1 VKSSRHRHYHRIR
14 TLPNALSAARVVLAL
29 VAAVVFLL
37 IGPRLLPVLIC
48 VFASLLDILDGW
60 LARRRGEV
68 TRLGEHLDPLA
79 DKILITVIFLALV
92 WFLRDGWIA
101 LLVALLLLREWGI
114 TWLRQ
119 LVQQRHGF
127 TLPADRLGKWKMLS
141 ESLSGN
147 VFLFWLSRLPAELAP
162 GRAFITTLVAALAV
176 TLLLS
181 YAGAARMLIRAS
193 RRAASTAS

>member
-1 VKSSRHRHYHRIR
+1 MKSTRHRHYHRIR
-14 TLPNALSAARVVLAL
+14 TLPNALSAARMVLAL
-29 VAAVVFLL
+29 VAAILFLL
-37 IGPRLLPVLIC
+37 SGPRLLPVLIC
-48 VFASLLDILDGW
+48 VFASLLDLVDGW

-79 DKILITVIFLALV
+79 DKILITVVFLALA

-101 LLVALLLLREWGI
+101 LLVALLLAREWGI

-119 LVQQRHGF
+119 LVQQRRGF

-147 VFLFWLSRLPAELAP
+147 VFLFWLSRLPPGQAP
-162 GRAFITTLVAALAV
+162 GRAFMTILVAALAV

-193 RRAASTAS
+193 RRADSAAS

>member
-1 VKSSRHRHYHRIR
+1 M
-14 TLPNALSAARVVLAL
+14 VLAL
-29 VAAVVFLL
+29 VAAVLFLL
-37 IGPRLLPVLIC
+37 NGPRLLPVLIC

-79 DKILITVIFLALV
+79 DKILVTVIFLALV

-162 GRAFITTLVAALAV
+162 GQAFTTILVAALAV

-193 RRAASTAS
+193 RRAGSTAP